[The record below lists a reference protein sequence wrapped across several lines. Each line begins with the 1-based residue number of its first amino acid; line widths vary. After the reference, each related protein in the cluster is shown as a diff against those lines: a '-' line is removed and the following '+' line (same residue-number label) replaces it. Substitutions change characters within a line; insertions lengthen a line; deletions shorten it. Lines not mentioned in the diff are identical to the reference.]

1 MKRIIAALFSFIFL
15 LAALVGLRRHLLA
28 RIIGISRPRYAVRIE
43 RGLHLPM
50 RDGVTMAT
58 DHYAPSTAHTQPTI
72 LIRSPYGR
80 HLRAS
85 PFGAYLQFVAR
96 LFAERGYHVLVQDT
110 RGRFDSGGDYNPPF
124 DETNDGLD
132 TLAWLDKQPWHNGAV
147 GLWGPSYLGVVQW
160 ALAPHAPQVK
170 AMMPMVT
177 CTRLQDILLP
187 DGTFDLGLAM
197 RWIAILEELEKH
209 KARPY
214 PHSLMLLTTIEKSL
228 KPAFTHLP
236 ISNAEAVAT
245 GRSIPYYHTWMEHA
259 SPDDPFWHVL
269 SGSITTAGVRAP
281 VHFVGGWY
289 DFFLRPLL
297 KDYAALKAQGQQP
310 HLTIGP
316 YHHFNGMV
324 TPLALRAGLAW
335 FDRHLK
341 NLTPNK
347 RHSTTTRTAL
357 QKREDGGEVNGD
369 DSPVNIYIMGAD
381 EWRAFPDYPPPS
393 DTAELY
399 LHPDR
404 QLSAAPPMVEQSFDR
419 YTYDPSDPTPILGG
433 TQFSPRAGAKDNRP
447 LMQRRDVLAYTSPV
461 LTEPVEIIGAVRLQ
475 LYVASSL
482 EYADFFGRLCDVHP
496 NGKAINICEGLF
508 RITPNNSVRAPDGST
523 CIEIDLWS
531 TAYRFQPK
539 HHIRLLLSSGAH
551 PRWARNLGT
560 GESLTDATTFKIAEQ
575 TIYHDRAH
583 PSHLLLPVTTGRLP

>member
-1 MKRIIAALFSFIFL
+1 MKRIIAALFSLIFL

-28 RIIGISRPRYAVRIE
+28 RIIGISRPRYAVHIE
-43 RGLHLPM
+43 RGLHIPM
-50 RDGVTMAT
+50 RDGVTLAT
-58 DHYAPSTAHTQPTI
+58 DHYAPVTAHTQPTI

-110 RGRFDSGGDYNPPF
+110 RGRFDSDGDYNPPF

-132 TLAWLDKQPWHNGAV
+132 TLAWLGKQPWHNGDV

-259 SPDDPFWHVL
+259 SPDDPFWHLL
-269 SGSITTAGVRAP
+269 SGNITTAGVRAP

-289 DFFLRPLL
+289 DFFLRSLL

-341 NLTPNK
+341 QIESQDVTGL
-347 RHSTTTRTAL
+347 
-357 QKREDGGEVNGD
+357 
-369 DSPVNIYIMGAD
+369 PVHIYIMGAD
-381 EWRAFPDYPPPS
+381 EWRALPDFPPPS
-393 DTAELY
+393 EANGLY
-399 LHPDR
+399 LHPER
-404 QLSAAPPMVEQSFDR
+404 QLSAALPTVEQSVDS

-447 LMQRRDVLAYTSPV
+447 LMQRRDVLAYTSPA
-461 LTEPVEIIGAVRLQ
+461 LTEAVEIIGAVRLQ

-496 NGKAINICEGLF
+496 NGKAINICEGLL
-508 RITPNNSVRAPDGST
+508 RITPDNIARAPDGSV

-531 TAYRFQPK
+531 TAYRFQPR
-539 HHIRLLLSSGAH
+539 HHIGLLLSSGAH

-560 GESLTDATTFKIAEQ
+560 GEPLTNATTFKIAEQ

-583 PSHLLLPVTTGRLP
+583 PSHLLLPVTSGKLPNL